1 MYPGGAWLK
10 DSTIQP
16 NSVGLFGSKNI
27 HPDLLLSWMIKK
39 TLYITLSLC
48 PSGCLENTQTIHP
61 VSHVGPG
68 PFHLWPT
75 GQQLSKQGSR
85 MIALQLPG

>member
-39 TLYITLSLC
+39 KHFISLC
-48 PSGCLENTQTIHP
+48 HF
-61 VSHVGPG
+61 V
-68 PFHLWPT
+68 HLDVLKT
-75 GQQLSKQGSR
+75 LKLSIQLAMLAQVLFIYGQQANSYRSKAQE
-85 MIALQLPG
+85 

>member
-1 MYPGGAWLK
+1 MCNSKPLNYQRATTMYPGGAWLK

-16 NSVGLFGSKNI
+16 NSVGLFGFKNI

-48 PSGCLENTQTIHP
+48 PSGCLENTQNIHP
-61 VSHVGPG
+61 VS
-68 PFHLWPT
+68 
-75 GQQLSKQGSR
+75 SS
-85 MIALQLPG
+85 